1 MENLYLVINMETRM
15 KRYEKRKR
23 RFFFGFL
30 KLITLICL
38 FSVLIYLLFEVN
50 NTIKELNLLENTA
63 LLEID
68 FSNKSISIFG
78 NTYYTK

>member
-1 MENLYLVINMETRM
+1 M